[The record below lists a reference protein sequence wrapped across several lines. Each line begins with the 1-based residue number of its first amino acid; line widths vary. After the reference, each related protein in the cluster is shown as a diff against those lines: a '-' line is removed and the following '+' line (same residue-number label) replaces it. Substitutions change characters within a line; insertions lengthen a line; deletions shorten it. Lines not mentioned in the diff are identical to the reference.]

1 MVVCKLK
8 KTAIVD
14 LSQLRSDEQFIDQWF
29 FVKQARPEFV
39 PHFKS
44 ASAWDSQSRPYFH
57 WSWTPCGRSS
67 RLSRGNLTPKSIL
80 CLILVLVLCLVR
92 LVPVRS
98 MVNLINFEPKMKM
111 YKLLSTFVLFLSV
124 TWMAQAQQFKALLFT
139 KTAGF
144 HHTSIHEGVTG
155 VRNLAARHNFTVDW
169 QESAD
174 VFNEKNLAKYDVVI
188 FLNTTGDIL
197 NDAQQTAFEKY
208 IQSGKGWVGI
218 HAAADTEYEWP
229 WYTKLVG
236 MMFNIHPAQQTAY
249 LDVVN
254 SNFPGLERFPK
265 RMLWT
270 DEWYEYQK
278 PYKANDLKFL
288 IMLDEKTYDA
298 KTSKGAGMGAEH
310 PIAWYHN
317 YDGGRAFYTGM
328 GHIGLVYSDQSFLDH
343 LYGGIYWAATGK
355 GVK

>member
-1 MVVCKLK
+1 MLK
-8 KTAIVD
+8 KI
-14 LSQLRSDEQFIDQWF
+14 LPLLFII
-29 FVKQARPEFV
+29 
-39 PHFKS
+39 
-44 ASAWDSQSRPYFH
+44 ASTVVAH
-57 WSWTPCGRSS
+57 
-67 RLSRGNLTPKSIL
+67 
-80 CLILVLVLCLVR
+80 
-92 LVPVRS
+92 
-98 MVNLINFEPKMKM
+98 
-111 YKLLSTFVLFLSV
+111 
-124 TWMAQAQQFKALLFT
+124 AQQFKVLLFT

-144 HHTSIHEGVTG
+144 HHQSIHEGVDG
-155 VRNLAARHNFTVDW
+155 VRALAARHNFSVDW
-169 QESAD
+169 QED
-174 VFNEKNLAKYDVVI
+174 GGVFNEANLKKFDVVI

-197 NDAQQTAFEKY
+197 NAEQQTAFEKF

-236 MMFNIHPAQQTAY
+236 MMFNTHPAQQTAY

-278 PYKANDLKFL
+278 PYKSDDLKFL
-288 IMLDEKTYDA
+288 ITLDEKTYDP
-298 KTSKGAGMGAEH
+298 KTNKGTGMGATH
-310 PIAWYHN
+310 PMAWYHN
-317 YDGGRAFYTGM
+317 YDGGRAFYTGL